1 MKRIGV
7 LINYKKGTDIKEKII
22 KAQQM
27 GLESCQLS
35 IWDTSLFTEESAEY
49 IKGVLMQTGFR
60 VSAVWAGYSGEVKW
74 NFTEGPVT
82 IGLVPKEYR
91 EARLGELMAAA
102 DFAKAIGVDKII
114 THVGFI
120 PEDPNHLGFI
130 GVVDA
135 LRRLCLH
142 LKENGQYFL
151 FETGQETPITLLRTI
166 EKVGTGNLGINLD
179 TANPI
184 LYGKANP
191 LDALDVFGKY
201 VMNTHIKDGFYPTG
215 GMYLGHESRAGD
227 GKANR
232 KEHGPSHGRWFRG
245 PPERS
250 SSFPPATHTICGG
263 NSWSPAAAARLKEE
277 NSRKSPG

>member
-7 LINYKKGTDIKEKII
+7 LINYKKDTDIKEKII

-82 IGLVPKEYR
+82 IGLVPQEYR

-102 DFAKAIGVDKII
+102 DFAKAIGVEKII

-120 PEDPNHLGFI
+120 PEDPNHLDFI

-151 FETGQETPITLLRTI
+151 FETGQETPVTMLRTI
-166 EKVGTGNLGINLD
+166 EAIGLDNVGINLD
-179 TANPI
+179 TANLI
-184 LYGKANP
+184 LYGKANT
-191 LDALDVFGKY
+191 LDSLEVFGKY
-201 VMNTHIKDGFYPTG
+201 VMETHIKDGVYPVDGMKLGRERKFGEGRANFPAVIKKLYELGYTG
-215 GMYLGHESRAGD
+215 DFTIEREISGD
-227 GKANR
+227 QQIADIA
-232 KEHGPSHGRWFRG
+232 F
-245 PPERS
+245 
-250 SSFPPATHTICGG
+250 
-263 NSWSPAAAARLKEE
+263 AREE
-277 NSRKSPG
+277 LIKIMGEIENA